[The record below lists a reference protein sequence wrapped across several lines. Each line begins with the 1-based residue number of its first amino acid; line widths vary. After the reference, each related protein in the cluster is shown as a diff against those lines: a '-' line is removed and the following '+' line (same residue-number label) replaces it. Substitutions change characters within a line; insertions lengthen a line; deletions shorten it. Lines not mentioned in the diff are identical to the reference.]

1 MGQAISHTARLG
13 KQHVHKLRRKA
24 SLVLIF
30 TLQPCPGALAG
41 VRVFAVFG
49 ATGDEGASPA
59 LPITQLLLR

>member
-13 KQHVHKLRRKA
+13 KQHVHKVSRKA

-41 VRVFAVFG
+41 VRVLLCLVLQ
-49 ATGDEGASPA
+49 EMEVQA
-59 LPITQLLLR
+59 LL